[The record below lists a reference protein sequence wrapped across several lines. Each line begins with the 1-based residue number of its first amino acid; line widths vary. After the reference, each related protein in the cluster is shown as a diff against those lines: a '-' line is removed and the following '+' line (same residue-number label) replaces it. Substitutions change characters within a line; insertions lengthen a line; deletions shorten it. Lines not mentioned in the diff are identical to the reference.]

1 MNFEDLKV
9 PFYQVFGFFC
19 FSNYYPKK
27 LFLILSK
34 TKIYTLSINIIQIL
48 IKTLKNVYNYIPDLF
63 EFYRLYALNYTIIL
77 QMNIYLQIK
86 LNTFTIIVPFY

>member
-27 LFLILSK
+27 LILILSK
-34 TKIYTLSINIIQIL
+34 TKIYTLLIDTNKIL
-48 IKTLKNVYNYIPDLF
+48 IKTLEIDGYYYNNYKSHLF
-63 EFYRLYALNYTIIL
+63 ELYKLYALNYTIIL
-77 QMNIYLQIK
+77 
-86 LNTFTIIVPFY
+86 